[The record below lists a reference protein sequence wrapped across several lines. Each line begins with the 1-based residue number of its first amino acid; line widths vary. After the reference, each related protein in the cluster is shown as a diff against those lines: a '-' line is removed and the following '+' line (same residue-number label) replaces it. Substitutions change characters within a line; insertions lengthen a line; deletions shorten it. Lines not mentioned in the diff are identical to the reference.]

1 MGRDAATTLARPMEL
16 QGRVALITGGTS
28 GIGFATATAMLEQ
41 GATVAITGRDDARL
55 AAAAERLGGGE
66 RLITIR
72 ADSSLAADADRTA
85 EILGRRVGRLDI
97 LFANAGVGVFK
108 PLEETPIDEIQQ
120 VVAVNLVGV
129 ILTVKAMLPLLAD
142 GSTIILNASWTIDR
156 GVPGATVYS
165 AAKAGVRGLAQALAA
180 ELAPRRIRV
189 NSISPGYVKTET
201 FDSVVTSAEQVQQV
215 AAQVALGRVGA
226 AEEIAD
232 AVLFLASEKSRY
244 VTAIDLGV
252 DGGLV
257 GAMTS

>member
-1 MGRDAATTLARPMEL
+1 M
-16 QGRVALITGGTS
+16 ITGGTS
-28 GIGFATATAMLEQ
+28 GIGFATAEAMLRE

-72 ADSSLAADADRTA
+72 ADSSVAADADRA
-85 EILGRRVGRLDI
+85 AAILRDRAGRLDI

-108 PLEETPIDEIQQ
+108 SIDELTVEEIQQ
-120 VVAVNLVGV
+120 VAAVNLVGV

-142 GSTIILNASWTIDR
+142 GGAIVLNASWTVDR

-165 AAKAGVRGLAQALAA
+165 AAKAGVRNLAQTLAA
-180 ELAPRRIRV
+180 ELAPRGIRV

-201 FDSVVTSAEQVQQV
+201 FDRVVVGAEAVDQVS
-215 AAQVALGRVGA
+215 AQVPLGRVGT

-244 VTAIDLGV
+244 VNARDLEV
-252 DGGLV
+252 DGGLI
-257 GAMTS
+257 GAMPS